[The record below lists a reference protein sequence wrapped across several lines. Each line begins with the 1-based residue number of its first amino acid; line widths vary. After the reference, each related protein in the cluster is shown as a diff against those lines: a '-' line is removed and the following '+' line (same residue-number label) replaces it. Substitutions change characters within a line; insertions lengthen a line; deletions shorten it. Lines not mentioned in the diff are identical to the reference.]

1 MAAEQ
6 LPGGPKS
13 IALVDLSYFFRKN
26 WHGTPRDAKPGDAAQ
41 ATLNQLAAVR
51 ESVDAVVVCCDAP
64 PYKRRDIDPAYKAQR
79 EKPDDEMLAQMRW
92 LMDRIEKDGYQVAK
106 VKGYEADDVIATLA
120 KSYWW
125 CPDVRIIGA
134 DKDCAAC
141 VTDNC
146 RMFVPAVGQRPA
158 EERGPAEIV
167 AKYGVEPKDMPLFL
181 ALTGDDGDNIKGVPG
196 IGPKKAAALI
206 KDCKSLTGIAEAL
219 ATATGEG
226 EEPNAMWRALADHWD
241 SLRAALTLTTLV
253 TNVPLDP
260 LALLERKEPQ
270 RLVDAPGN
278 DAEDE
283 EPEAVE
289 GEPVPSN
296 GKAEDKADRPGV
308 AKTTALATYG
318 ATTEDLQP
326 IDLESA
332 RTIAKWVYNGRLYPQ
347 FPTAESIFTIILRGK
362 ELGLGVT
369 TSLAGFH
376 LIEGKPAASADLIR
390 SLAERD
396 PDCEYFRLVESTAVS
411 ATWETKHRR
420 HSEPTRYTY
429 TIEEAAQAGL
439 RGGNWQKRPRDMLCK
454 TAGSKLA
461 RLVYPR
467 ATMGLY
473 DPDEF
478 EAA

>member
-13 IALVDLSYFFRKN
+13 IALVDLSYLFRKN

-51 ESVDAVVVCCDAP
+51 ESVDAVVVCCDGP
-64 PYKRRDIDPAYKAQR
+64 PYKRRELDPNYKAQR
-79 EKPDDEMLAQMRW
+79 EKPDDEMLAQARW
-92 LMDRIEKDGYQVAK
+92 LLERIEKDGYQVAK

-125 CPDVRIIGA
+125 CEDVRIIGA

-141 VTDNC
+141 VTEHC

-158 EERGPAEIV
+158 EERGPAEIL
-167 AKYGVEPKDMPLFL
+167 AKYGVEPKDMALFL
-181 ALTGDDGDNIKGVPG
+181 ALTGDGGDNIKGVPG

-206 KDCKSLTGIAEAL
+206 KECKSLTGIAEAL
-219 ATATGEG
+219 ATASNEG
-226 EEPNAMWRALADHWD
+226 EELNATWRALADNWE
-241 SLRAALTLTTLV
+241 SLRAALALTTLV

-270 RLVDAPGN
+270 RLVEAPGN
-278 DAEDE
+278 DDGEE

-289 GEPVPSN
+289 GEPVPT
-296 GKAEDKADRPGV
+296 KADRPSV
-308 AKTTALATYG
+308 VKTTALATYG

-326 IDLESA
+326 VDLASA

-347 FPTAESIFTIILRGK
+347 FPTPESIFTIILRGK

-396 PDCEYFRLVESTAVS
+396 PDCEWFRLVESTAVS

-420 HSEPTRYTY
+420 HAEPTRYTY
-429 TIEEAAQAGL
+429 TLEEAHQAGL